1 MSKGAVCRS
10 QRFVEGIV
18 LSKSSFGRRDRFVEV
33 IVLSKS
39 SFGRRDRFAE
49 RIVLSKASFG
59 RRRCRFGLDSISC
72 RTAVLPVLTALVSP
86 RFRTEPHPSIPPS
99 FKNSGNPFPPFFY
112 PTCFLLLEYGNLF
125 IRFRLDTCCV

>member
-18 LSKSSFGRRDRFVEV
+18 LSKSSFGRRDRFAKG
-33 IVLSKS
+33 IVWPKASFCQS
-39 SFGRRDRFAE
+39 HRFGRRHRFAE

-86 RFRTEPHPSIPPS
+86 RFRTEPH
-99 FKNSGNPFPPFFY
+99 
-112 PTCFLLLEYGNLF
+112 
-125 IRFRLDTCCV
+125 